1 MWIGSGLNNQRA
13 QLHQCVLASQHDHPS
28 EDTRSLLT
36 HLQAELPECM
46 EAADYVKALDNDNCG
61 LALWQG
67 DLYCYLPKSF
77 VGKLL
82 YKIGTL

>member
-1 MWIGSGLNNQRA
+1 
-13 QLHQCVLASQHDHPS
+13 
-28 EDTRSLLT
+28 
-36 HLQAELPECM
+36 M